1 MLIVLSEDA
10 LVREDLDYLANC
22 PNYARFAKNAA
33 RIDKLRTIY
42 PTVTYPVHT
51 SISTG
56 CYADRHG
63 ITTNGLFLPGVLNL
77 PWHWFASDVK
87 VPTIFDAAKAAGLTT
102 AAVFWPV
109 TGNHPAIDWLVDEYW
124 SQYEGDDL
132 RDVFQRSGTKP
143 AVYDAVVAPNLHLLQ
158 GHERQH
164 PYADDFVISVAA
176 DIIRTYK
183 PDMLFIHPAQIDG
196 FRHRYGLFNEQV
208 NRSLDE
214 ADKHLGQLMAALEE
228 IGALESANIVL
239 MSDHGQINSN
249 RSISLNVLLAEAG
262 YITTDAKGNLVDW
275 QVYVSSGGMS
285 AQVHIKKPELVPEI
299 EKLLRHWEYEG
310 IYGIKKVF
318 TKQEAIEQYH
328 LGGDFDFVLETDGF
342 TAFSESWTR
351 PLVKPIDVTDWRYGR
366 VTHGYLPDLGPQPTL
381 VAAGPAFKPGVVVE
395 RREIVDTTPTFAR
408 ILGLEMPDIDGKAV
422 EEILA

>member
-10 LVREDLDYLANC
+10 LVREDLDYLENC

-51 SISTG
+51 PISTG

-63 ITTNGLFLPGVLNL
+63 ITTNGLFLPGVLDL

-87 VPTIFDAAKAAGLTT
+87 VPTIFDAAKSAGLTT
-102 AAVFWPV
+102 AAVVWPV
-109 TGNHPAIDWLVDEYW
+109 TGNHPAIDYLVDEYW

-132 RDVFQRSGTKP
+132 RDVFRRSGTKP
-143 AVYDAVVAPNLHLLQ
+143 EVFDAVVEPNLHLLR

-164 PYADDFVISVAA
+164 PFADDFVMAVAV
-176 DIIRTYK
+176 DIIRKYK
-183 PDMLFIHPAQIDG
+183 PDMLFIHPAQIDA

-214 ADKHLGQLMAALEE
+214 ADKHLGLLTDALEE

-249 RSISLNVLLAEAG
+249 RSIALNVLLAEMG
-262 YITTDAKGNLVDW
+262 YITADAKGNLVDW

-351 PLVKPIDVTDWRYGR
+351 PLVKPLDVTDWRYGR
-366 VTHGYLPDLGPQPTL
+366 ATHGYLPDLGPQPTL
-381 VAAGPAFKPGVVVE
+381 VAAWPAFRPGAVVE
-395 RREIVDTTPTFAR
+395 RREIVDTAPTFAK
-408 ILGLEMPDIDGKAV
+408 ILGIELPDIDGRTV
-422 EEILA
+422 EEILV